1 MKKKFLSSIALL
13 TMAVASCT
21 ENIVPT
27 EVVKPETKLE
37 NRTIEDIIRIAQ
49 NAPSLFDGEDGTRGT
64 TNASKEID
72 LSSITSITSKG
83 MTRTSGAI
91 DTLLYVMN
99 YADNDGYVIVSS
111 KQGTPGVI
119 AYIEEGQY
127 DISEIEEIISKEKF
141 EEILDGWVIEIK
153 NVYELQREK

>member
-72 LSSITSITSKG
+72 LSSITSITNKG

-99 YADNDGYVIVSS
+99 YADNEGYVIVSS
-111 KQGTPGVI
+111 KQGTPGVSLTSDTDSRQTPANGVPLI
-119 AYIEEGQY
+119 HQIFTIPHYNTLSFI
-127 DISEIEEIISKEKF
+127 D
-141 EEILDGWVIEIK
+141 
-153 NVYELQREK
+153 R